1 MVALLGASP
10 GASTAVFIMI
20 NVIEKMGPTGL
31 LPTDWKQKMQ
41 TIIESYGESLITNE
55 ALFNKVRAETAAV
68 LGLHNIN

>member
-10 GASTAVFIMI
+10 GASTAVYIMI

-31 LPTDWKQKMQ
+31 LPADWKQRMQ
-41 TIIESYGESLITNE
+41 TIIESYGESLIANE
-55 ALFNKVRAETAAV
+55 DLCNKVRAETAAV